1 MVQAK
6 EGMSYTDTNSKDVM
20 KSLTIKYGSYDD
32 QQKQISERRKKREE
46 IALRKS
52 QYDEFGDEIIDPFKM
67 DDISDFDFR
76 LDGNKWVATKL

>member
-1 MVQAK
+1 
-6 EGMSYTDTNSKDVM
+6 M